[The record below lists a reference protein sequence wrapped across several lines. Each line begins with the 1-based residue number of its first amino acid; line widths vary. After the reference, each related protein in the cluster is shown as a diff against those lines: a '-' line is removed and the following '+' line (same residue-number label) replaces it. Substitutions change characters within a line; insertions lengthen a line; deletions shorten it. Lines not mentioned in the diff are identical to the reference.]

1 MLNGRLFDDVDGNIT
16 CTANEGR
23 SLVDYIIAST
33 SLFDKFSHFCIDTHY
48 FSDHFPVTCTLVLQ
62 QSHWEEFHN
71 ESDNDTETYMW
82 NKYKWKETLKRD
94 FLEKFRVKFAHFKN
108 RVQIGQNDIAQVL
121 QSFVQVFQQAGDQ
134 MEIKLSNKNFK
145 EQVKRQPEWWDQ
157 SCLLQKSKKF
167 KALKKYRSSNDKD
180 DFSRYKIERNHFKSI
195 CKRKKKELQKQKR
208 AKLIEVRNK
217 PKEFWKAIKSNNKVS
232 NKKTDISNDD
242 WVTYFQ
248 TLFAPQEA
256 QPEINQNHPLYNI
269 TQDNN
274 SDSLDSPITDIEIRR
289 AINKL
294 KSDRSGGPDG
304 LCIEMF
310 KSVVD
315 DTSEFLAM
323 LFNNIYNTGFFPE
336 NWCKSIISPIHKSGP
351 VNKTEN
357 YRAIALINCLC
368 KIFMTI
374 LTTRLTEWANLNDVI
389 DESQAGFRK
398 GYNTIDNIF
407 SLQSI
412 VQKYLSKE
420 RGRFYCTF
428 VNFKRAFDSIHHA
441 SLWFSLE
448 RKGINPNG
456 KFLFIFKSMYSQ
468 LKSCVKVKNGLTQF
482 FDCYI
487 GTRQGCVSS
496 PIIFSLFINDLVSY
510 LKAECDRGIF
520 VTDQIDDMIALMFAD
535 DVACFSDTI
544 IRLQHQINCIHS
556 FCESVGMSLN
566 LLKTKIIV
574 FRKGGIL
581 KQMEKWYYNGQ
592 LIDIVPFYKYLGV
605 YFTPFSVPAELWKFY
620 SE

>member
-1 MLNGRLFDDVDGNIT
+1 
-16 CTANEGR
+16 
-23 SLVDYIIAST
+23 
-33 SLFDKFSHFCIDTHY
+33 
-48 FSDHFPVTCTLVLQ
+48 
-62 QSHWEEFHN
+62 
-71 ESDNDTETYMW
+71 
-82 NKYKWKETLKRD
+82 
-94 FLEKFRVKFAHFKN
+94 
-108 RVQIGQNDIAQVL
+108 
-121 QSFVQVFQQAGDQ
+121 
-134 MEIKLSNKNFK
+134 
-145 EQVKRQPEWWDQ
+145 
-157 SCLLQKSKKF
+157 
-167 KALKKYRSSNDKD
+167 
-180 DFSRYKIERNHFKSI
+180 
-195 CKRKKKELQKQKR
+195 
-208 AKLIEVRNK
+208 
-217 PKEFWKAIKSNNKVS
+217 
-232 NKKTDISNDD
+232 
-242 WVTYFQ
+242 
-248 TLFAPQEA
+248 
-256 QPEINQNHPLYNI
+256 
-269 TQDNN
+269 
-274 SDSLDSPITDIEIRR
+274 
-289 AINKL
+289 
-294 KSDRSGGPDG
+294 
-304 LCIEMF
+304 
-310 KSVVD
+310 
-315 DTSEFLAM
+315 
-323 LFNNIYNTGFFPE
+323 
-336 NWCKSIISPIHKSGP
+336 
-351 VNKTEN
+351 
-357 YRAIALINCLC
+357 
-368 KIFMTI
+368 MTI

-420 RGRFYCTF
+420 RGRFYCIF
-428 VNFKRAFDSIHHA
+428 VDFKRAFDSIHHA

-456 KFLFIFKSMYSQ
+456 KFLSIFKSMYSQ

-605 YFTPFSVPAELWKFY
+605 YFTPKLIWTKTKEVLAQQASKAICRIFQYQRNFGNFTPNDLFKLFDSIVRPILCYGSEIWGHEYCTHIEKVHIRFCKRYIGLHQNTADFFALSECGRQPLAVTYMTQCIKYWVRLIQMPNHRYPKQCYNMLRSFAAVGKVNWASNVRSLLYKYGFGYVWEADTVGNATLFIHTFKQRIMDCLIQELHSEMEDSSKSLHYRYFKLTYETEFY
-620 SE
+620 LDIDLPYLYKKTLSTFRCSGHNLMIEKGRH